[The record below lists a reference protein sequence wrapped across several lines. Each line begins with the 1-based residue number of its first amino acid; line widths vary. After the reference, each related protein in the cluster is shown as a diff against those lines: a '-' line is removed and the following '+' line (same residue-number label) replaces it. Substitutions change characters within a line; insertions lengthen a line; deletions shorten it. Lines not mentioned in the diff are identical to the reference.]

1 MEKQQ
6 TWIYFIKCLD
16 KIKIGYTTNIARRM
30 KELKTGN
37 GEKLELI
44 YKIQGD
50 KYLERVYQH
59 KYQDYHIS
67 GEWFEAEPIIRM
79 IEQRK
84 RDIKEQKKL
93 GLIK

>member
-1 MEKQQ
+1 VEKQGYV
-6 TWIYFIKCLD
+6 YFIKCRD
-16 KIKIGYTTNIARRM
+16 KIKIGYSTNVNKR
-30 KELKTGN
+30 LKQFSVGN

-44 YKIQGD
+44 YKIQTD
-50 KYLERVYQH
+50 RYLESVLH
-59 KYQDYHIS
+59 KKYQNYHIS

-84 RDIKEQKKL
+84 RDIREQKKL